1 MHINVLK
8 LYKNHFN
15 GYSLKTTP
23 PSTTKKTTTI
33 LRIQKGSFYNT
44 KVVMT
49 QAE

>member
-8 LYKNHFN
+8 LYKIQFN

-23 PSTTKKTTTI
+23 PSNGK
-33 LRIQKGSFYNT
+33 FYKA

-49 QAE
+49 QVE